1 MITSER
7 WRRRKQGKLGSARAV
22 RTSQSSAGENE
33 TVGTIQDHSRSVLH
47 NTKPSSHNIE
57 KKTKRKK
64 QIERE
69 GRMDG
74 YIQGLQNERGVKEG
88 EISRIKDR

>member
-7 WRRRKQGKLGSARAV
+7 WRRRKQGKLGSARVV
-22 RTSQSSAGENE
+22 RTRQSSAGENE

-47 NTKPSSHNIE
+47 NTKPSSHIE
-57 KKTKRKK
+57 KKK
-64 QIERE
+64 QIQRE

-74 YIQGLQNERGVKEG
+74 YIKGLQNERG
-88 EISRIKDR
+88 

>member
-7 WRRRKQGKLGSARAV
+7 WRRRKQGKLGSARVV

-33 TVGTIQDHSRSVLH
+33 TVGTIQDHSRSLLH

-57 KKTKRKK
+57 KKKK
-64 QIERE
+64 KIERE
-69 GRMDG
+69 GRMGG
-74 YIQGLQNERGVKEG
+74 YIKVLPNERGVKEG